1 MGLGGSLEL
10 YVPNLAFLTS
20 EEPEDSLYDKLT
32 TGTSYFFPEQRE
44 TRSISLSLQLL

>member
-20 EEPEDSLYDKLT
+20 EEPEDS
-32 TGTSYFFPEQRE
+32 
-44 TRSISLSLQLL
+44 I